1 MPTIIIKMFP
11 GRTVEE
17 KKKLAEAIT
26 NDVVELLGKSGATRE
41 GTIIIFEEVPK
52 SNYARGGILFSE
64 KLKTGEMEGKKNNE

>member
-1 MPTIIIKMFP
+1 MPTITIKMFP

-17 KKKLAEAIT
+17 KRKLVEAIT
-26 NDVVELLGKSGATRE
+26 NDVVRILGPSGATRK

-64 KLKTGEMEGKKNNE
+64 KLKTGEMEREKNE

>member
-1 MPTIIIKMFP
+1 MFP

-17 KKKLAEAIT
+17 KRKLAEAIT
-26 NDVVELLGKSGATRE
+26 KDVVELLGKSGATPE

-64 KLKTGEMEGKKNNE
+64 NSNGGENKNE